1 MAGLVPAIH
10 VFQRSESRMVVIAP
24 ASRDGRR
31 EELTVLHAISRIGR
45 TWEAA
50 MRFLV
55 LGAGALGGFFGS
67 RLIRAGADVTFL
79 VRPGRAAQLQR
90 DGLVVNGQDGDV
102 FREKVKV
109 VQQGQVD
116 GTYDVVLLTCKAY
129 DLDGAIA
136 SIAPA
141 MGEHTAVL
149 PLLNGVRHIDALTAA
164 FRRER
169 VLGGLTVINA
179 ALLADGTIQ
188 QSQVRVNLN
197 VVGEL
202 DGRVSDRCNAIKSSL
217 DAGGIPVQIADNILA
232 MMWGKLHGF
241 AAIATIATLTRARAG
256 TIVKTSS
263 GASFVSAVIEECERI
278 VTAAGYPP
286 APPPAPDTAAIVRG
300 LYSQPDS
307 TYGPSMLIDM
317 EDGRPTEAEHVIGDL
332 VQRAAQLG
340 LPVPILTAALCNLQA
355 YEIARM
361 RAGPGAMR
369 SR

>member
-1 MAGLVPAIH
+1 
-10 VFQRSESRMVVIAP
+10 
-24 ASRDGRR
+24 
-31 EELTVLHAISRIGR
+31 
-45 TWEAA
+45 

-67 RLIRAGADVTFL
+67 RLVRAGADVTFL
-79 VRPGRAAQLQR
+79 VRSGRAAQLQR

-102 FREKVKV
+102 FRETVKI
-109 VQQGQVD
+109 VQQGQIDD
-116 GTYDVVLLTCKAY
+116 GYDVVLLTCKAY
-129 DLDGAIA
+129 DLDSAIA

-141 MGEHTAVL
+141 MGDHTAVL
-149 PLLNGVRHIDALTAA
+149 PLLNGVRHIDVLTGK
-164 FRRER
+164 FGRER

-179 ALLADGTIQ
+179 ALLSNGTIQ

-197 VVGEL
+197 VIGEL
-202 DGRVSDRCNAIKSSL
+202 DGRVSDRCNAIKSAL
-217 DAGGIPVQIADNILA
+217 DAGGIPIQIADNILA

-256 TIVKTSS
+256 TIVKTPS
-263 GASFVSAVIEECERI
+263 GASFVSAVIDECERV

-332 VQRAAQLG
+332 VRRAAQHG
-340 LPVPILTAALCNLQA
+340 MSVPILTAALCNLQA
-355 YEIARM
+355 YEITRM
-361 RAGPGAMR
+361 RAGSVRA
-369 SR
+369 